1 MLHSFGFLCQV
12 VILNLNTYSEF
23 QTDHGLCNSFGF
35 YYYASN
41 KAIWKYKNSVCNS
54 KPWKCQAVFI
64 FLSRLKPLAMNLV
77 RWGSTQ
83 MKCDLWCHVV
93 REGSN
98 IQCRHLTFLSSNMLL
113 PWVSLNNHLHLDLLS
128 GKNLLPIW
136 DFSYIVKSTKEWF
149 FSEILFSPFNKQ
161 NPL

>member
-1 MLHSFGFLCQV
+1 MIYNVAFLLWISLPSSDTKNFKLTMDSVIALGF
-12 VILNLNTYSEF
+12 IIMPSY
-23 QTDHGLCNSFGF
+23 
-35 YYYASN
+35 
-41 KAIWKYKNSVCNS
+41 KAIWKCRNSVWNS
-54 KPWKCQAVFI
+54 KPWKCQAVFVF

-136 DFSYIVKSTKEWF
+136 DFSYIVKKYKRVIF
-149 FSEILFSPFNKQ
+149 FWNIVLTLQ
-161 NPL
+161 

>member
-1 MLHSFGFLCQV
+1 MLKFSLKSRENVKLYLFF
-12 VILNLNTYSEF
+12 
-23 QTDHGLCNSFGF
+23 
-35 YYYASN
+35 
-41 KAIWKYKNSVCNS
+41 
-54 KPWKCQAVFI
+54 
-64 FLSRLKPLAMNLV
+64 SRLKPLAMNLV

-136 DFSYIVKSTKEWF
+136 DFSYIVKSTKE
-149 FSEILFSPFNKQ
+149 
-161 NPL
+161 

>member
-1 MLHSFGFLCQV
+1 MIYNVAFLLWISLPSSDTKNFKLTMDSVIALGF
-12 VILNLNTYSEF
+12 IIMPNY
-23 QTDHGLCNSFGF
+23 
-35 YYYASN
+35 
-41 KAIWKYKNSVCNS
+41 KAIWEY
-54 KPWKCQAVFI
+54 F
-64 FLSRLKPLAMNLV
+64 SRLKPLAMNLV

>member
-1 MLHSFGFLCQV
+1 MSSC
-12 VILNLNTYSEF
+12 I
-23 QTDHGLCNSFGF
+23 CF
-35 YYYASN
+35 Y
-41 KAIWKYKNSVCNS
+41 
-54 KPWKCQAVFI
+54 
-64 FLSRLKPLAMNLV
+64 LSRLKPLAMKLV
-77 RWGSTQ
+77 RWGSKQ

-113 PWVSLNNHLHLDLLS
+113 PWVSLNNHLHLDLLF

-161 NPL
+161 NPSWKLPWYKEVALNLHNLLDYSINVNN

>member
-1 MLHSFGFLCQV
+1 MLHSCFGFLCQA

-23 QTDHGLCNSFGF
+23 QTDHGLCDSLVF
-35 YYYASN
+35 YYYAQLQGHMKMLKFSLKSREN
-41 KAIWKYKNSVCNS
+41 VKLYL
-54 KPWKCQAVFI
+54 F
-64 FLSRLKPLAMNLV
+64 FFSRLKPLSMNLV

-113 PWVSLNNHLHLDLLS
+113 PWVSLNNHIHLDLLS
-128 GKNLLPIW
+128 GKILLPIW
-136 DFSYIVKSTKEWF
+136 DFSYIVKST
-149 FSEILFSPFNKQ
+149 
-161 NPL
+161 

>member
-1 MLHSFGFLCQV
+1 MIYNVAFLLWISLPSSDTKNFKLTIDSVIALGF
-12 VILNLNTYSEF
+12 IIMPSY
-23 QTDHGLCNSFGF
+23 
-35 YYYASN
+35 
-41 KAIWKYKNSVCNS
+41 KAIWKCWNSV
-54 KPWKCQAVFI
+54 WKAVKISSCICF
-64 FLSRLKPLAMNLV
+64 FSRLKPLAMNLV

-128 GKNLLPIW
+128 GKILLPIW